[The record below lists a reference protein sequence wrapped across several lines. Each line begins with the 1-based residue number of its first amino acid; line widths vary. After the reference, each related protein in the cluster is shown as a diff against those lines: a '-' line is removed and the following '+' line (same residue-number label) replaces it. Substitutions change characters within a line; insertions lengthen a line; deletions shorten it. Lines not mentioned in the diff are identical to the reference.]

1 MSEVRT
7 VSSARRGS
15 ALLLV
20 VFAVVVLMVMGTG
33 LLEVGLKSRIFAIR
47 TAQGMEARCAADAG
61 LTKAIY
67 GMNAQLKTKAWSD
80 ASPPYVVNEA
90 LPNCSATFSYNT
102 SMKTKNTSM
111 VRSVGNSGPAVK
123 TVYAVLRLKG
133 LFDDAIVVRDRLSL
147 MPNTLVSGYNSSDPL
162 DTEFDVGIGTLSTLP
177 DRIPLGPGT
186 VVDGDVFV
194 GVGGD
199 PGVVIGAGGTITGS
213 KYALSEE
220 IELPVIKPPV
230 LPDMGTSLD
239 AKGATVTILPAQS
252 ARYSGVD
259 LAAAGG
265 KPGILEIQG
274 GNVAL
279 HITGDMSLGT
289 GCELIV
295 RPGSSLKLYVDGDIV
310 GKNSTG
316 FNNEAGN
323 VQDFT
328 LYATGTSEQ
337 TFELKAKSNVFGAI
351 YAPNANIELYPSSE
365 MYGAIVANN
374 VIFKSGGNFYYDE
387 ALRNVSTKD
396 EGVQFIM
403 KYWTED

>member
-1 MSEVRT
+1 MKKVKTVRF
-7 VSSARRGS
+7 REGGS

-20 VFAVVVLMVMGTG
+20 VFAVVILAAMGAG
-33 LLEVGLKSRIFAIR
+33 LLDVGLNSRIIAIR
-47 TAQGMEARCAADAG
+47 TAQGMAARCAADAG
-61 LTKAIY
+61 LTKATY
-67 GMNAQLKTKAWSD
+67 VANESLRTKAWSD
-80 ASPPYVVNEA
+80 ITPPCATNER
-90 LPNCSATFSYNT
+90 LPNCDATFSY
-102 SMKTKNTSM
+102 KVGAYTKSSS
-111 VRSVGNSGPAVK
+111 VVQSVGQCGPVTKAVS
-123 TVYAVLRLKG
+123 AALRLKG

-194 GVGGD
+194 GVDGD

-220 IELPVIKPPV
+220 IKLPVLSPPV
-230 LPDMGTSLD
+230 LPDMKTGLD
-239 AKGATVTILPAQS
+239 AKGATITILPAQS
-252 ARYSGVD
+252 GTYSGVT
-259 LAAAGG
+259 LTAAGG
-265 KPGILEIQG
+265 LPGILEIQG
-274 GNVAL
+274 GNVTL
-279 HITGDMSLGT
+279 HIAGEMSLGA

-295 RPGSSLKLYVDGDIV
+295 RPGSSLKLYVDGDIS

-328 LYATGTSEQ
+328 LYATGTGEQ

-351 YAPNANIELYPSSE
+351 YAPNASIALYPSSE

-387 ALRNVSTKD
+387 ALRNVSPMD
-396 EGVQFIM
+396 EGARFVL
-403 KYWTED
+403 KYWSEW